1 MFVCFRYV
9 RALATFTA
17 IALAV
22 VGWASPG
29 QCQDQTYTLR
39 FHHYLPANS
48 VENKDWLTP
57 WAQLI
62 EQASKGRL
70 RIELYPGMG
79 LGGKATELYD
89 QVRSGVV
96 DMTWTITG
104 YSPGRFPRLEVFEL
118 PWVASSDAIRASA
131 AAWEFYEKYAREEF
145 EDVKLLAIATTGKGT
160 LFMRDRS
167 AKRPSDL
174 AQLPIRVPSPLVG
187 QTILSYGAFPKA
199 LAVPELASAL
209 SKGDVAGLV
218 TPYRMISTNK
228 LERLV
233 NHVTEFM
240 GDEAL
245 YTSVYLI
252 VMNKARY
259 LSLPQE
265 LRHIIDDRSGQRLS
279 ALLGWQID
287 LWERDAQDRVR
298 SGGAQVVNVEGDE
311 LKIWKAASA
320 GQIATW
326 IAKREAAGD
335 NGKMLL
341 EAVRRIAEAYR

>member
-1 MFVCFRYV
+1 MNFPCV
-9 RALATFTA
+9 RGRAVGLAILLAAIGWVHTA
-17 IALAV
+17 R
-22 VGWASPG
+22 S
-29 QCQDQTYTLR
+29 QDQPYTLR
-39 FHHYLPANS
+39 FHHYLPAAS
-48 VENKDWLTP
+48 VEHNDWLTP
-57 WAQLI
+57 WTRLI
-62 EQASKGRL
+62 EDDSKGRL
-70 RIELYPGMG
+70 KFEIHPAMR

-89 QVRSGVV
+89 QVRSGAV
-96 DMTWTITG
+96 DMIWTITG

-131 AAWEFYEKYAREEF
+131 AAWDFYERYAREEF
-145 EDVKLLAIATTGKGT
+145 DDVKLLAISTTGKGT
-160 LFMRDRS
+160 LFMRDRE

-174 AQLPIRVPSPLVG
+174 ATLPIRVPSPLVG
-187 QTILSYGAFPKA
+187 QTVKNYGAFPKT

-259 LSLPQE
+259 RSLPRE
-265 LRHIIDDRSGQRLS
+265 LRNVIDDRSGHRLS

-287 LWERDAQDRVR
+287 LWERDAQRSVR
-298 SGGAQVVNVEGDE
+298 EGGAQVVNVEGDE
-311 LKIWKAASA
+311 LELWKAASA
-320 GQIATW
+320 DQIASW
-326 IAKREAAGD
+326 IAKRDAAGD
-335 NGKMLL
+335 NGRMLL
-341 EAVRRIAEAYR
+341 EAVRRIAEQYR